1 MVMIDTST
9 VEVEEHREALALASE
24 SSFGEGVRFEIP
36 RSLAIES
43 ISRVMTFHRNL
54 SLTSIRRKY
63 TNNECFVV
71 CLPAGFGL

>member
-71 CLPAGFGL
+71 CLPGSGYE

>member
-9 VEVEEHREALALASE
+9 VEVEELREALALASE

-43 ISRVMTFHRNL
+43 ISRVMNFHRNL
-54 SLTSIRRKY
+54 S
-63 TNNECFVV
+63 
-71 CLPAGFGL
+71 

>member
-43 ISRVMTFHRNL
+43 ISRVMNFHRNL